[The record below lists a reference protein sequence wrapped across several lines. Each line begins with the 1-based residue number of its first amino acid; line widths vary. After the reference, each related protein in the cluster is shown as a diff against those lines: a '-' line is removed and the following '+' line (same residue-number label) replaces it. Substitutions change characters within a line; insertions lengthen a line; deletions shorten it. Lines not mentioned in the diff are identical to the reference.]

1 MWRRNRFQEN
11 SDSDQSIS
19 DEEDFIDDFRE
30 NCVSLG
36 KEKEKEEGLQLQS
49 RLETLKEK
57 CDNNR
62 SYNQELSSCYLE
74 EDVEVPDSPDE
85 GDCFFSR
92 KRVTRVSNE
101 ELISDGEKV
110 MRSKFSTASGAK
122 RSDNSYGIGGQDG
135 GNVWSIVTKEAESL
149 IHWDKNVSGFL
160 SPAICSKADKSCA
173 KSKMRPRFSF
183 GSQPHKGISF
193 PALSGNDNDVST
205 KADEVPGKLKASD
218 HGSVDHST
226 PELVEDIHGKE
237 EKQLEII
244 PPDVEVSGYGF
255 IEHSMAELL
264 DELQDDTG
272 LLRGNSKM
280 RCRAR
285 GKKIQAALKRSICSL
300 GDRSI
305 ESEDL
310 HEPFSGGSSS
320 NDQDDYQNLEL
331 AIPEMKKPTIS
342 DKFQEALG
350 ATSLSDE
357 GAFFARPR
365 AFSTG
370 LFGKLQQVMQSEKE
384 TDTLFLK
391 KLQDGASLK
400 NEPSCITVK
409 IVSRYLDAKLTICHC
424 SFVKIIEGFWQPES
438 PKILENEGL
447 KGTVIFNQRICS
459 NVDLEIGNLICIH
472 PPWKE
477 VDIMGQGENIILST
491 YFSEIAS
498 LGLSGGK

>member
-30 NCVSLG
+30 NCVSFG

-57 CDNNR
+57 CDNNQ
-62 SYNQELSSCYLE
+62 SYNDDLSSCYLE

-92 KRVTRVSNE
+92 KTFTRVSNE
-101 ELISDGEKV
+101 ELISDGEEKV
-110 MRSKFSTASGAK
+110 MCSKFSTASGAK
-122 RSDNSYGIGGQDG
+122 RSDNSYEIGGQDG

-149 IHWDKNVSGFL
+149 IQWDKNVSG
-160 SPAICSKADKSCA
+160 A

-183 GSQPHKGISF
+183 GSQPHKGISW
-193 PALSGNDNDVST
+193 PALSSNDNDVST
-205 KADEVPGKLKASD
+205 KADEVPGKLKASY
-218 HGSVDHST
+218 HGSVDHSI
-226 PELVEDIHGKE
+226 PELLEDIHGKE
-237 EKQLEII
+237 EKQLEIVS
-244 PPDVEVSGYGF
+244 PDVEVSGHGF

-264 DELQDDTG
+264 DELQDNTS

-280 RCRAR
+280 GCRAR
-285 GKKIQAALKRSICSL
+285 GKRIQAALKRSICSL

-310 HEPFSGGSSS
+310 HELFSGGSSS
-320 NDQDDYQNLEL
+320 NDEDDYQNLEL

-357 GAFFARPR
+357 GASFTRPR

-370 LFGKLQQVMQSEKE
+370 LFGKLQQVMEREKE

-391 KLQDGASLK
+391 KLQNGASLK

-409 IVSRYLDAKLTICHC
+409 IVSRYLDAKLTVCHC

-438 PKILENEGL
+438 PKILENEGQ
-447 KGTVIFNQRICS
+447 KGTVIFNQRICG

-498 LGLSGGK
+498 LGLSGRK

>member
-57 CDNNR
+57 CDNNQ
-62 SYNQELSSCYLE
+62 SYNEELSSCYLE

-92 KRVTRVSNE
+92 KTFTRVSNE
-101 ELISDGEKV
+101 ELISDGEEKV
-110 MRSKFSTASGAK
+110 MCSKFSTASGAK
-122 RSDNSYGIGGQDG
+122 RSDNSYEIGGQDG

-149 IHWDKNVSGFL
+149 IQWDKNVSG
-160 SPAICSKADKSCA
+160 A

-183 GSQPHKGISF
+183 GSQPHKGISW
-193 PALSGNDNDVST
+193 PALSSNDNDVST

-218 HGSVDHST
+218 HGSVDHSI
-226 PELVEDIHGKE
+226 PELLEDIHGKE
-237 EKQLEII
+237 EKQLEIVS
-244 PPDVEVSGYGF
+244 PDVEVSGHGF

-264 DELQDDTG
+264 DELQDNTS

-280 RCRAR
+280 GCRAR
-285 GKKIQAALKRSICSL
+285 GKRIQAALKRSICSL

-310 HEPFSGGSSS
+310 HELFSGGSSS
-320 NDQDDYQNLEL
+320 NDEDDYQNLEL

-342 DKFQEALG
+342 DKFQEVLG

-370 LFGKLQQVMQSEKE
+370 LFGKLQQVMQREKE

-391 KLQDGASLK
+391 KLQNGASLK

-409 IVSRYLDAKLTICHC
+409 IVSRYLDAKLTVCHC
-424 SFVKIIEGFWQPES
+424 SFVKIIEGFWQQES
-438 PKILENEGL
+438 PKILENEGQ
-447 KGTVIFNQRICS
+447 KGTVIFNQRICG

-498 LGLSGGK
+498 LGLSGRK